1 MTTVLIVVGVYMAAM
16 LAIGIIF
23 TKKANSTEE
32 YYLSGRSLPAPVL
45 MFTFAATW
53 IGASSTL
60 GKAGLAY
67 TNGISA
73 ISPTIGSFIAFFI
86 FTAFAGRIRRVGA
99 EHRICSIPDLFEKR
113 FGKATGLIAA
123 LVIAWTMVCT
133 TGTQL
138 IAFSKV
144 LEYMFGPYGVS
155 YEQSLIIAMAI
166 VVFYTMLSGMYGVAY
181 TDVVQGVILLAVIG
195 IVVPIGALSQI
206 GGMGELKA
214 QLDGSYFQFSPDI
227 SMIGYTFTSFLY
239 FVAGPPYWQRAFA
252 AKSSKSAMEGSLGGN
267 IIIIFYTIAVVL
279 IGICAACLYPG
290 VTGSE
295 TELVLLMVAEARFPT
310 IVYALTIA
318 AILAVIMSTTDSYLI
333 LSAQTVTTD
342 IICKVKDVREQKSVV
357 NISRI
362 SVVAVGVFALIFAL
376 KMSNIFEAMML
387 SMTQFSAAVAVPAL
401 AALFSRKVTRQGM
414 ISSMLSGLV
423 FSVLWRSALHN
434 PWGLSEAISGSIV
447 SLIVIVAVSACTQNK
462 GKPAP
467 YFG

>member
-99 EHRICSIPDLFEKR
+99 EHGICSIPDLFEKR

-155 YEQSLIIAMAI
+155 YEQSLIIAMGI

-181 TDVVQGVILLAVIG
+181 TDLIQGIILLAVIG
-195 IVVPIGALSQI
+195 VLVPAGALSQI
-206 GGMGELKA
+206 GGFGALREG
-214 QLDGSYFQFSPDI
+214 LDAGYFSFKPDM

-279 IGICAACLYPG
+279 IGICAAWLYPG
-290 VTGSE
+290 VTGGD
-295 TELVLLMVAEARFPT
+295 TELVLLMVTEARFPT

-333 LSAQTVTTD
+333 LSAQTATTD
-342 IICKVKDVREQKSVV
+342 IICKIKDIKDQKRLVL
-357 NISRI
+357 ISRV
-362 SVVAVGVFALIFAL
+362 SVVAVGAFALVFAL

-401 AALFSRKVTRQGM
+401 AALFSKRVTKYGM

-423 FSVLWRSALHN
+423 FSVAWRALLHN
-434 PWGLSEAISGSIV
+434 PWGLSEAISGSVV
-447 SLIVIVAVSACTQNK
+447 SLIVIVIVSACTQKK
-462 GKPAP
+462 GEPAP

>member
-99 EHRICSIPDLFEKR
+99 EHGICSIPDLFEKR

-295 TELVLLMVAEARFPT
+295 TELVLLMVAEARFPD
-310 IVYALTIA
+310 AGQA
-318 AILAVIMSTTDSYLI
+318 A
-333 LSAQTVTTD
+333 AQ
-342 IICKVKDVREQKSVV
+342 QL
-357 NISRI
+357 I
-362 SVVAVGVFALIFAL
+362 SVAKRAVVLLDQQQNARTVFI
-376 KMSNIFEAMML
+376 
-387 SMTQFSAAVAVPAL
+387 
-401 AALFSRKVTRQGM
+401 
-414 ISSMLSGLV
+414 
-423 FSVLWRSALHN
+423 
-434 PWGLSEAISGSIV
+434 
-447 SLIVIVAVSACTQNK
+447 
-462 GKPAP
+462 
-467 YFG
+467 